1 MYDLV
6 NTAAVKYLYLSSI
19 KMMYSHTEQCVCVF
33 CVEYGLPTKTKI
45 KCITAYAHVT
55 RHLDLE
61 EKLHICVLM
70 WIHVGWYILP
80 SNLQA
85 WGAISSSCT
94 VPGDQTQIW
103 SQCHGQEHCLDTNA
117 NYSVVEGGGV
127 LQATSVDMRRTCDT
141 LHKLRFAVN
150 ALREFI

>member
-33 CVEYGLPTKTKI
+33 CVECGLPTKTKI
-45 KCITAYAHVT
+45 KYITAYAHVT

-70 WIHVGWYILP
+70 WTHVGWYILP
-80 SNLQA
+80 SDLQ
-85 WGAISSSCT
+85 GLGS
-94 VPGDQTQIW
+94 
-103 SQCHGQEHCLDTNA
+103 H
-117 NYSVVEGGGV
+117 
-127 LQATSVDMRRTCDT
+127 
-141 LHKLRFAVN
+141 
-150 ALREFI
+150 